1 MSANQPTGKAI
12 KPRASGHDRLSHV
25 GNIGTITLLRKED
38 EIEELKKE
46 TLGHHSRQVKERK
59 VKEIVKSTGVRE
71 RAGGADGR
79 RRIWDTLK
87 EQHS

>member
-25 GNIGTITLLRKED
+25 GNIGTITLLSKED
-38 EIEELKKE
+38 EIEELEKE

-71 RAGGADGR
+71 RERERELEVQMVGEGYG
-79 RRIWDTLK
+79 IP
-87 EQHS
+87 